1 MRGVINNVLFRFVGE
16 YGFFFFFFTKLEETE
31 IVKVLSCRFV
41 SMVERCSKFEG
52 FVHTDFNDS

>member
-1 MRGVINNVLFRFVGE
+1 MRGVINNVLFRFVSE
-16 YGFFFFFFTKLEETE
+16 YGFFFTKLEETE
-31 IVKVLSCRFV
+31 IVKVLLCRFV

>member
-16 YGFFFFFFTKLEETE
+16 YGFFFTKLEETE

-41 SMVERCSKFEG
+41 SMVECCSKFEG

>member
-16 YGFFFFFFTKLEETE
+16 YGFFFTKLEETE
-31 IVKVLSCRFV
+31 IVKVLLCRFA